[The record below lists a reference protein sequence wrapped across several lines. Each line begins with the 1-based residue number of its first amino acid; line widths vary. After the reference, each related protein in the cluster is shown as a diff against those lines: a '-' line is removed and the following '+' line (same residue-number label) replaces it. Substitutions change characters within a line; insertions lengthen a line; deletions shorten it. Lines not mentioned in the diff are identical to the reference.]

1 VFLSVYSKKNQG
13 IAADNGSS
21 AILFGWRFTP
31 TLIAVLYT
39 QMTVILFEDVKR
51 TEPFARL
58 AKAPSG
64 GASAYGTL
72 LQTPRAWWS
81 IFIDVCFKW
90 KRIGKTSWSLIC
102 AAAINVMALLA
113 ISPLSSALLTS
124 EEVLVAKTVDFTRIT
139 PKADVQISMVPTRE
153 TYYRTVNALLRNTST
168 STWVANTSVTFPFWP
183 TSEPAQFGPN
193 LESSSQ
199 SWNSRTTTIS
209 FDYKCK
215 GMKLESADMA
225 PKRYFDVYTV
235 QGYGPLNGTQ
245 PMITF
250 ILTSENGCRYELMM
264 HPSVDMA
271 YFGGV
276 TWSNASTFYR
286 TTTATLAV
294 GGRLYPGNVTS
305 THIYARVN
313 ASEQCDG
320 QDIILMSTPW
330 TTPFNFSA
338 SPTPGFIPQNQTYV
352 RSSGFNMQGLLC
364 KSEYSMSDHDMKIAT
379 SGSPSTALNPTSE
392 GQTNLHKISENFLDV
407 QQFERNSM
415 QNEWMTYFDEIS
427 MLSIT
432 TPSNAELDMKGQKS
446 NTQYPG
452 FSGMA
457 PLLAALSNYNLSAM
471 VDDPEMVRKAASTK
485 GRFFTETLREAF
497 TNPDFVDTNL
507 TRGEIIVL
515 DDRVVVLTEIGFT
528 LAALFFASS
537 VLLAVVFC
545 SSRLCFR
552 PLNLRSDPASLVGLS
567 LLLDRQLAGMSTLRS
582 MHNASRVDLYTA
594 LQKENYLTSNNELL
608 KGSDSTGKCIRDASL
623 LRA

>member
-1 VFLSVYSKKNQG
+1 
-13 IAADNGSS
+13 
-21 AILFGWRFTP
+21 
-31 TLIAVLYT
+31 
-39 QMTVILFEDVKR
+39 
-51 TEPFARL
+51 
-58 AKAPSG
+58 
-64 GASAYGTL
+64 
-72 LQTPRAWWS
+72 
-81 IFIDVCFKW
+81 
-90 KRIGKTSWSLIC
+90 
-102 AAAINVMALLA
+102 
-113 ISPLSSALLTS
+113 
-124 EEVLVAKTVDFTRIT
+124 
-139 PKADVQISMVPTRE
+139 
-153 TYYRTVNALLRNTST
+153 
-168 STWVANTSVTFPFWP
+168 
-183 TSEPAQFGPN
+183 
-193 LESSSQ
+193 
-199 SWNSRTTTIS
+199 
-209 FDYKCK
+209 
-215 GMKLESADMA
+215 MKLESAEMA

-379 SGSPSTALNPTSE
+379 SGSSSTALNATSE
-392 GQTNLHKISENFLDV
+392 GQTNLRKIPENLLDV
-407 QQFERNSM
+407 PQFERNSM

-432 TPSNAELDMKGQKS
+432 TPSNAELDMKGQNA

-471 VDDPEMVRKAASTK
+471 VDDPEMVRKAALTK

-567 LLLDRQLAGMSTLRS
+567 LLLDRQLTGMSTLRS

-608 KGSDSTGKCIRDASL
+608 KGSDSTGKCIRYASL